1 MRTHLTWTQPS
12 FPPFVKC
19 LESFPNLH
27 TLLIGAVDGTI
38 TTRLKKALKGV
49 KFPQIKTL
57 ILPPAAHLLLKHC
70 RNVEEVFCVCYKY
83 ETVPSDGFLIAL
95 TSNRKSKIK
104 RLAIPLVLW
113 PNLSCK
119 WSSTS

>member
-1 MRTHLTWTQPS
+1 MTIYFTRTRFPFPS
-12 FPPFVKC
+12 FVTC
-19 LESFPNLH
+19 LKSFPNLH
-27 TLLIGAVDGTI
+27 TLLIGAVHGSV
-38 TTRLKKALKGV
+38 TTQLKKALKCV
-49 KFPQIKTL
+49 KLPQIKTL

-113 PNLSCK
+113 PNPSRK